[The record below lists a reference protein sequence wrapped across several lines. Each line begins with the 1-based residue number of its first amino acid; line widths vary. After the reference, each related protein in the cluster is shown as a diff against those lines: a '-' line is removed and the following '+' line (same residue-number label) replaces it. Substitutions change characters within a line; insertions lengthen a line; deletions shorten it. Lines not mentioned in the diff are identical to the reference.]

1 MYQIQHSHNHD
12 IPLEELLRQLADTV
26 EQGQAVSPALI
37 KKTDD
42 RFNALLSRY
51 YALQQAAGLTARPEQ
66 HRP

>member
-1 MYQIQHSHNHD
+1 M
-12 IPLEELLRQLADTV
+12 EELLRQLADTV